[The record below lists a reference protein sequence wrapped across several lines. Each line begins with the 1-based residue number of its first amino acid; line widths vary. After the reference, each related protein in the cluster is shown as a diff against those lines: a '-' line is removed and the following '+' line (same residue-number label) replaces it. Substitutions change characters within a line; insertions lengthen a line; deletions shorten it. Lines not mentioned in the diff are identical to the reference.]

1 MFSHHKRHHNRRDEL
16 LMNKH
21 GPRINQTI
29 FLKINQHERNRNM
42 SHSICI
48 YTTKETKSRS
58 YRDCEIGIFK
68 CKISQKRFIFESE
81 INCQKISIRVENFW
95 KWQRVVGQRQFYP
108 KIHTDPILLLKYGC
122 FIFFGFFRDRVNFDD
137 YHRENIYLY
146 DWPILMIITIFADI
160 YNWFMRFTW
169 SGNMLQWGHRSHR
182 IPKELKVVSHFVALV
197 EPVF

>member
-29 FLKINQHERNRNM
+29 FLKKNPHERNRNM

-68 CKISQKRFIFESE
+68 RKILSHKRGLFSNRKSIVKKIRSVLKIFENDKGQLVS
-81 INCQKISIRVENFW
+81 VNF
-95 KWQRVVGQRQFYP
+95 

-160 YNWFMRFTW
+160 YNWFMRFT
-169 SGNMLQWGHRSHR
+169 
-182 IPKELKVVSHFVALV
+182 
-197 EPVF
+197 

>member
-1 MFSHHKRHHNRRDEL
+1 MGQFRVK
-16 LMNKH
+16 NKK
-21 GPRINQTI
+21 N
-29 FLKINQHERNRNM
+29 
-42 SHSICI
+42 
-48 YTTKETKSRS
+48 
-58 YRDCEIGIFK
+58 
-68 CKISQKRFIFESE
+68 
-81 INCQKISIRVENFW
+81 SIRVENFW

-108 KIHTDPILLLKYGC
+108 KIHADPILLLKYVL
-122 FIFFGFFRDRVNFDD
+122 FILFGFFRDRVNFDD

-197 EPVF
+197 GPGFGVLLGCPPVFIWVCWSGSISGVEDSFLQYWESTNVLGVWVSTRR